1 MRNPE
6 IKTLLIIGSSGGI
19 GTELIRYF
27 EAKNY
32 ILALHYYKHP
42 PVFTK
47 ATTRIYQADITNED
61 EVISLISQVKT
72 DLGQVDCVVHN
83 AGISRNGM
91 SWKTAQAEWDA
102 TLAVN
107 LTGPFLVSKHCIPL
121 MREAAFGR
129 LIFMS
134 SIVAQTG
141 FIGTAAYAASKAGL
155 IGLAKT
161 LAKEVAGKNITSN
174 AIALGYFNTG
184 MIQDVPPEMQ
194 EQLKASIPTGVL
206 GDPAQLAALIDYLC
220 SDNAAYL
227 TGQTLNLNGGLYS

>member
-1 MRNPE
+1 MHNPD
-6 IKTLLIIGSSGGI
+6 IKTLLIIGSSGGL

-32 ILALHYYKHP
+32 TLALHYYTHK
-42 PVFTK
+42 PVFNK
-47 ATTRIYQADITNED
+47 ANTRIYQADITNEN
-61 EVISLISQVKT
+61 EVISLIEQVKNE
-72 DLGQVDCVVHN
+72 LGQIDCVIHN
-83 AGISRNGM
+83 AGISRNGI
-91 SWKTAQAEWDA
+91 SWKTDQSEWDA

-121 MREAAFGR
+121 MRDAAFGR
-129 LIFMS
+129 IIFMS

-155 IGLAKT
+155 IGLTKT
-161 LAKEVAGKNITSN
+161 LSKELAGKNITVN

-184 MIQDVPPEMQ
+184 MIHDVPLEMQ

-206 GDPAQLAALIDYLC
+206 GDPNQLAALIDYLC
-220 SDNAAYL
+220 SDAAAYL